1 MNNVMFSSMFFGV
14 SLSLV
19 AYWIG
24 MLLKKRFKLPLFN
37 PLLISVVIV
46 IVALCVLKI
55 DYSTYKSSTESISFL
70 LTPSTICLAIPLYQ
84 QLDILKKNWKAVFIS
99 IAAGTAA
106 SLSSVLLMAVVFGLT
121 HEQYATLLPKSVTTA
136 IAVGISDMWG
146 GMVSITS
153 AVVIITG
160 VVGGVTA
167 DFIFKFAKIEEPVA
181 KGLACGTAAHAIGT
195 SKAMEL
201 GEVEGAMS
209 SLSIAVAGVL
219 TAVAAAFFISL
230 YK

>member
-1 MNNVMFSSMFFGV
+1 MNEAIFSSMFFGV
-14 SLSLV
+14 SISLV

-24 MLLKKRFKLPLFN
+24 MLLKKQFKLAIFN
-37 PLLISVVIV
+37 PLLISVIIV
-46 IVALCVLKI
+46 ITVLCGLKI
-55 DYSTYKSSTESISFL
+55 DYSSYKASTESISFL

-84 QLDILKKNWKAVFIS
+84 QLDILKKNWKAVLVS
-99 IAAGTAA
+99 ITAGTLA
-106 SLSSVLLMAVVFGLT
+106 SMSSVLLMAILFGLT

-136 IAVGISDMWG
+136 IAVGISEVWG

-160 VVGGVTA
+160 IVGGVSA
-167 DFIFKFAKIEEPVA
+167 DFVFKLAKIEEPVA
-181 KGLACGTAAHAIGT
+181 KGLACGTSAHAIGT

-201 GEVEGAMS
+201 GEIEGAMS

-219 TAVAAAFFISL
+219 TSLVASVFARL
-230 YK
+230 Y

>member
-1 MNNVMFSSMFFGV
+1 MNEAIFSSMFFGV
-14 SLSLV
+14 SISLV

-24 MLLKKRFKLPLFN
+24 MLLKKQFKLAIFN
-37 PLLISVVIV
+37 PLLISVIIV
-46 IVALCVLKI
+46 ITVLCGLKI
-55 DYSTYKSSTESISFL
+55 DYSSYKASTESISFL

-84 QLDILKKNWKAVFIS
+84 QFDILKKNWKAVVAS
-99 IAAGTAA
+99 ITAGTVA
-106 SLSSVLLMAVVFGLT
+106 SLSSVLLMAILFGLT

-136 IAVGISDMWG
+136 IAVGISEVWG

-160 VVGGVTA
+160 IVGGVSA
-167 DFIFKFAKIEEPVA
+167 DFVFKLAKIEEPVA
-181 KGLACGTAAHAIGT
+181 KGLACGTSAHAIGT

-219 TAVAAAFFISL
+219 TSLVASVFARL
-230 YK
+230 Y

>member
-1 MNNVMFSSMFFGV
+1 MNEAIFSSMFFGV
-14 SLSLV
+14 SISLV

-24 MLLKKRFKLPLFN
+24 MLLKKRFKYAIFN
-37 PLLISVVIV
+37 PLLISVIIV
-46 IVALCVLKI
+46 ITVLCGLKI
-55 DYSTYKSSTESISFL
+55 DYSSYKASTESISFL

-84 QLDILKKNWKAVFIS
+84 QFDILKKNWKAVVVS
-99 IAAGTAA
+99 ITAGTVA
-106 SLSSVLLMAVVFGLT
+106 SLSSVLLMAILFGLT

-136 IAVGISDMWG
+136 IAVGISEVWG

-160 VVGGVTA
+160 IVGGVSA
-167 DFIFKFAKIEEPVA
+167 DFVFKLAKIEEPIA
-181 KGLACGTAAHAIGT
+181 KGLACGTSAHAIGT

-219 TAVAAAFFISL
+219 TSLVASVFARL
-230 YK
+230 Y